1 MTTTRIET
9 PFMKAERRLMEAFA
23 AEVEALGLKADTR
36 SFGGCYAKDGA
47 FILKLQTEPEPVKGN
62 KAKMEVLRD
71 AGYHVDVYAP
81 YNWNRRR
88 AFVVRVYRRVEIT
101 AADREGVAV

>member
-1 MTTTRIET
+1 MKTLKT
-9 PFMKAERRLMEAFA
+9 PFMKAEDRMMAQFA

-36 SFGGCYAKDGA
+36 TFGGCYAKDGA
-47 FILKLQTEPEPVKGN
+47 FILELQTEPEPLKGN
-62 KAKMEVLRD
+62 KAKVEALRE
-71 AGYHVDVYAP
+71 AGYCVDVYAP